1 MRAMP
6 LFTGLVGW
14 WPGTGAECGTV
25 VGGVPTPL
33 QVPTLLQVFT
43 LSDLKVLVLYRR
55 LLLARGQNLKKVKPN
70 Q

>member
-1 MRAMP
+1 MP

-33 QVPTLLQVFT
+33 QVFT

-55 LLLARGQNLKKVKPN
+55 LLLARGHFLKKVKPN